1 MPIRSPNGT
10 TVQRRAASESELPV
24 CDPSGA
30 RATAAAIPGAELVLI
45 EGMGHNLPPG
55 LWDRTADRIAAIVQ
69 KGEARRR

>member
-1 MPIRSPNGT
+1 MTSGPRLAFACRFVRP
-10 TVQRRAASESELPV
+10 TVRRF
-24 CDPSGA
+24 SGA